1 MAISTTLTV
10 TVGPCIAEE
19 VTMRIAVFGAGGIGG
34 YLGARLAQA
43 GDEVV
48 LIARGAHLQAIQ
60 AHGLFVESPTGDF
73 HLAPSIAT
81 DRPEDVGVVDAVL
94 LGVKAWDVRAAAEA
108 MRPMVGVTTG
118 VLTLQNGVE
127 APTEVAEV
135 LGKDHVI
142 VGVAVL
148 RSLIVGPGRLRHVGG
163 VDPNLTMGE
172 MDNRSSA
179 RVEHIR
185 TALEKV
191 HVTVNV
197 PENIQAWLWRK
208 FVGVTAAGGVGA
220 VVRVSTGVWR
230 QIPQVR
236 AIAER
241 AAQEV
246 VAVARAHG
254 VQPPEDIID
263 QMERSIDAL
272 PPGHMASMHEE
283 IVGGRMS
290 ELEYWNGAVVR
301 LGREAGVATP
311 LNEFI
316 YHSLLP
322 QERQARGQV

>member
-1 MAISTTLTV
+1 M
-10 TVGPCIAEE
+10 VGPCISEE

-48 LIARGAHLQAIQ
+48 LIARGAHLTAIRE
-60 AHGLFVESPTGDF
+60 HGLFVDSPTGDF
-73 HLAPSIAT
+73 HMTPSIAT
-81 DRPEDVGVVDAVL
+81 DRPADVGVVDAVL

-108 MRPMVGVTTG
+108 IRPMIGATTG

-127 APTEVAEV
+127 APIEVAKV
-135 LGKDHVI
+135 VGKDHVI
-142 VGVAVL
+142 VGAANV
-148 RSLIVGPGRLRHVGG
+148 RCLIAGPGRLRHVGG

-172 MDNRSSA
+172 IDNRSST
-179 RVEHIR
+179 RVERIR

-191 HVTVNV
+191 RVTVNV
-197 PENIQAWLWRK
+197 PENIQAWLWGK
-208 FVGVTAAGGVGA
+208 FVWMAAVGGVGA
-220 VVRVSTGVWR
+220 VVRVPIGVWR

-236 AIAER
+236 TMVER

-246 VAVARAHG
+246 VAVAQARG
-254 VQPPEDIID
+254 VQPPEGIID
-263 QMERSIDAL
+263 QLKGIIDAFS
-272 PPGHMASMHEE
+272 PGHMSSMHEE
-283 IVGGRMS
+283 LVGGRPS

-301 LGREAGVATP
+301 LGQEAGVATP
-311 LNEFI
+311 LNAFI

>member
-1 MAISTTLTV
+1 LALYLL
-10 TVGPCIAEE
+10 EE

-48 LIARGAHLQAIQ
+48 LIARGPHLTAIQ
-60 AHGLFVESPTGDF
+60 THGLLVESPTGDF
-73 HLAPSIAT
+73 HMTPSIAT
-81 DRPEDVGVVDAVL
+81 DRPEDVGVVDVVL

-108 MRPMVGVTTG
+108 IRPMVGATTG

-127 APTEVAEV
+127 APAEVAEV
-135 LGKDHVI
+135 LGKDHVM

-148 RSLIVGPGRLRHVGG
+148 RSLIAAPGRLRHVGG

-191 HVTVNV
+191 QVTVHV
-197 PENIQAWLWRK
+197 PENIQAWLWGK
-208 FVGVTAAGGVGA
+208 FVGAVAIGGVGA
-220 VVRVSTGVWR
+220 VVRVPTGVWR

-236 AIAER
+236 DMIER
-241 AAQEV
+241 AAQEI
-246 VAVARAHG
+246 VAVARARG
-254 VQPPEDIID
+254 VQPPEGIID
-263 QMERSIDAL
+263 QMQRTIDAL
-272 PPGHMASMHEE
+272 PPGHMTSMHEE
-283 IVGGRMS
+283 IVGGRPS

-301 LGREAGVATP
+301 LGRETGVATP
-311 LNEFI
+311 LNAFI

>member
-1 MAISTTLTV
+1 
-10 TVGPCIAEE
+10 
-19 VTMRIAVFGAGGIGG
+19 MRIAVFGAGGIGG

-43 GDEVV
+43 GDEVA
-48 LIARGAHLQAIQ
+48 LIARGPHLTTIQ
-60 AHGLFVESPTGDF
+60 EHGLFVESPTGDF
-73 HLAPSIAT
+73 HMTPSIAT

-108 MRPMVGVTTG
+108 IRPMVGATTG

-127 APTEVAEV
+127 APAEVAEV

-142 VGVAVL
+142 VGVAIV
-148 RSLIVGPGRLRHVGG
+148 RSLIAGPGRLRHVGS

-172 MDNRSSA
+172 IDNRSSE
-179 RVEHIR
+179 RVQHIR
-185 TALEKV
+185 AALEKV

-197 PENIQAWLWRK
+197 PDNIQTWLWGK
-208 FVGVTAAGGVGA
+208 LVGAAAMGGVGA
-220 VVRVSTGVWR
+220 VVRVPIGVWR

-236 AIAER
+236 DMIER

-246 VAVARAHG
+246 VAVARARG
-254 VQPPEDIID
+254 VHPPEGIID
-263 QMERSIDAL
+263 LVKGAIDAS
-272 PPGHMASMHEE
+272 PPAYMASMHEE
-283 IVGGRMS
+283 MVGGRPS

-301 LGREAGVATP
+301 LGREAGVSTP